1 MDFIEK
7 NKEQMLKKKTW
18 AVVGVTPD
26 KNKYGYKIYKI
37 LKDNDYEVYAVNPRY
52 DEVDGDKIYDS
63 VSDLPIKPECVDM
76 VVNPK
81 IGKEVIDEIAD
92 LGIEYIWL
100 QPGTFDENTIDQV
113 EDKKL
118 KYVYYDCVLAELQK

>member
-7 NKEQMLKKKTW
+7 NKQDMLEKKVW

-26 KNKYGYKIYKI
+26 KSKYGFKIYKI

-52 DEVDGDKIYDS
+52 EEVDGDKIYDTIK
-63 VSDLPIKPECVDM
+63 DLPVKPECVDM

-81 IGKEVIDEIAD
+81 IGKPIIESIAD
-92 LGIEYIWL
+92 QGIEYVWL
-100 QPGTFDENTIDQV
+100 QPGTFDEDIIDLV
-113 EDKKL
+113 EDKEL